1 MGMLMRRNYSTNN
14 KVKEQPSAVPTPV
27 IEVEEEKVVKPTM
40 KEKLTKKNK

>member
-14 KVKEQPSAVPTPV
+14 EVKEQPKVAPTPV
-27 IEVEEEKVVKPTM
+27 IKEEKVEKTTI